1 MRSNIKKVFNYT
13 LIKISLIPL
22 NLWIISSLIFFL
34 LRIAPGDPIDAIL
47 GSGADQEARE
57 LLRVKLG
64 LNQTIQIQ
72 YINYLK
78 NLINLNLGDS
88 LSNQEPVIQIIRN
101 ALPATIE
108 LGLFSI
114 LIAIFIGFPIGYL
127 GLKNKNKNKK
137 YDYISRLIGI
147 SSYAIPPFWGAM
159 MMQLIF
165 SVILRIFPIGGR
177 FPIYEDPHTI
187 TGFFIL
193 DSILN
198 NDLNAFQNAIYHL
211 ALPSLTLGFLL
222 SGIFSRSFRLNLEK
236 AYKSDYIDAAI
247 CRGIND
253 KNILLNYAF
262 PNAFIPIL
270 TITGFAIASLAGGA
284 LLIEVTFSW
293 PGIALKL
300 QEAILQRDYNLVQGI
315 VIITSII
322 IISINLLIDILI
334 AFFDPRIQY

>member
-1 MRSNIKKVFNYT
+1 MKSNLKNVFNYA
-13 LIKISLIPL
+13 IIRISLIPFS
-22 NLWIISSLIFFL
+22 LWIISSLIFLL

-57 LLRVKLG
+57 LMRIKLG
-64 LNQTIQIQ
+64 LNQSIQIQ

-78 NLINLNLGDS
+78 NLISLNLGDS
-88 LSNQEPVIQIIRN
+88 LSNQEPVIDIIRN
-101 ALPATIE
+101 TLPATIE

-114 LIAIFIGFPIGYL
+114 FVAILIGFPLGYV
-127 GLKNKNKNKK
+127 GLKNKNKKC
-137 YDYISRLIGI
+137 DYISRLIGI

-165 SVILRIFPIGGR
+165 SVIFRVLPIGGR
-177 FPIYEDPHTI
+177 FPITESPPNI

-193 DSILN
+193 DSILK
-198 NDLNAFQNAIYHL
+198 NDFNAFQGALYHL

-222 SGIFSRSFRLNLEK
+222 SGIFSRSLRLNLEK
-236 AYKSDYIDAAI
+236 SYKSDYVEAAI

-262 PNAFIPIL
+262 PNALIPII
-270 TITGFAIASLAGGA
+270 TISGFAIASLAGGA
-284 LLIEVTFSW
+284 LLIEVSFSW
-293 PGIALKL
+293 PGLALKL

-315 VIITSII
+315 VIVTSIL
-322 IISINLLIDILI
+322 IISINLFIDIII
-334 AFFDPRIQY
+334 AFFDPRIKY

>member
-177 FPIYEDPHTI
+177 FPIYEDPQTI

-222 SGIFSRSFRLNLEK
+222 SGVFSRSFRLNLEK
-236 AYKSDYIDAAI
+236 AYNSDYIDAAI

-334 AFFDPRIQY
+334 AFFDPRIKY

>member
-1 MRSNIKKVFNYT
+1 MKSNIKNIFNYAI
-13 LIKISLIPL
+13 IKISLVPL
-22 NLWIISSLIFFL
+22 NLWIISSLIFIL

-57 LLRVKLG
+57 LMRIKLG
-64 LNQTIQIQ
+64 LNQSIAIQ

-78 NLINLNLGDS
+78 DLINLNLGVS

-108 LGLFSI
+108 LGFFSI
-114 LIAIFIGFPIGYL
+114 LVAIFIGFPIGYL
-127 GLKNKNKNKK
+127 GLKNKNKK
-137 YDYISRLIGI
+137 YDYISRIIGI

-165 SVILRIFPIGGR
+165 SVILRLLPIGGR
-177 FPIYEDPHTI
+177 FPIDEIPHNI

-193 DSILN
+193 DSILK
-198 NDLNAFQNAIYHL
+198 NDLNAFQGTLYHL

-222 SGIFSRSFRLNLEK
+222 SGIFSRSLRLNLEK
-236 AYKSDYIDAAI
+236 SYKSDYINAAI

-253 KNILLNYAF
+253 KNIFLNYAF
-262 PNAFIPIL
+262 PNALIPIF

-284 LLIEVTFSW
+284 LLIEVTYSW
-293 PGIALKL
+293 PGLALRL

-315 VIITSII
+315 VIVTSIL
-322 IISINLLIDILI
+322 IISINLFIDILI
-334 AFFDPRIQY
+334 AFFDPRIKY

>member
-1 MRSNIKKVFNYT
+1 MKSNINNVFKYT

-22 NLWIISSLIFFL
+22 NLWIICSLIFIL

-57 LLRVKLG
+57 LLRIKLG
-64 LNQTIQIQ
+64 LNQSIKIQ

-78 NLINLNLGDS
+78 NLANFNLGDS
-88 LSNQEPVIQIIRN
+88 LSNQEPVIDIIRN

-114 LIAIFIGFPIGYL
+114 LIAILIGFPLGYM
-127 GLKNKNKNKK
+127 GLKNKNTK
-137 YDYISRLIGI
+137 YDYISRIIGI

-165 SVILRIFPIGGR
+165 SIIFRVLPIGGR
-177 FPIYEDPHTI
+177 FTITEDPQAI
-187 TGFFIL
+187 TGFLIL
-193 DSILN
+193 DSILK
-198 NDLNAFQNAIYHL
+198 NDINALLEAIYHL
-211 ALPSLTLGFLL
+211 ALPSITLGFLL
-222 SGIFSRSFRLNLEK
+222 SGIFSRSLRLNLEK

-247 CRGIND
+247 CRGINN

-262 PNAFIPIL
+262 PNVLIPII
-270 TITGFAIASLAGGA
+270 TIAGFAIACLAGGA

-293 PGIALKL
+293 PGLALKL

-315 VIITSII
+315 VIITSIL
-322 IISINLLIDILI
+322 IISINLLVDITI
-334 AFFDPRIQY
+334 AFFDPRIKY

>member
-1 MRSNIKKVFNYT
+1 MRNNIKNIFNYAF
-13 LIKISLIPL
+13 IKFSLIPI
-22 NLWIISSLIFFL
+22 NLWIISSLIFIL

-57 LLRVKLG
+57 LLRIKLG

-78 NLINLNLGDS
+78 NLVNLNLGDS
-88 LSNQEPVIQIIRN
+88 LSNQQPVIEIINN

-114 LIAIFIGFPIGYL
+114 FIAMFIGFPLGYL
-127 GLKNKNKNKK
+127 GLKNKNKK
-137 YDYISRLIGI
+137 YDYISRIIGI

-165 SVILRIFPIGGR
+165 SVIFRMLPIGGR
-177 FPIYEDPHTI
+177 FPITEDPQSI
-187 TGFFIL
+187 TGFIIL
-193 DSILN
+193 DSILR
-198 NDLNAFQNAIYHL
+198 NDLYAFQGALFHIT
-211 ALPSLTLGFLL
+211 LPSITLGFLI

-253 KNILLNYAF
+253 KNILYNYAI
-262 PNAFIPIL
+262 PNALIPIF
-270 TITGFAIASLAGGA
+270 TITGFAVASLAGGA
-284 LLIEVTFSW
+284 LLIEITFSW

-315 VIITSII
+315 VVITSIFILTTNI
-322 IISINLLIDILI
+322 IIDILI
-334 AFFDPRIQY
+334 AFFDPRIKY